1 MKLSDNQQVCY
12 ATTGK
17 ATNVLEIKKLKS
29 EGMQN
34 QMEIITQ
41 VNELMNT
48 LTFLQTSVIEDD
60 SFRAK
65 AFVNHCQDELNTIK
79 QMINNK

>member
-1 MKLSDNQQVCY
+1 MKSSDNQQICY

-17 ATNVLEIKKLKS
+17 ATNVLEINKLKS
-29 EGMQN
+29 QGMQN

-60 SFRAK
+60 SLRAK
-65 AFVNHCQDELNTIK
+65 AFVDHCQHELTTIK

>member
-1 MKLSDNQQVCY
+1 MKSSDNQQVCY

-17 ATNVLEIKKLKS
+17 GTNVLEINKLKS

-60 SFRAK
+60 SLRAK

>member
-1 MKLSDNQQVCY
+1 MELSDNQQVCY

-17 ATNVLEIKKLKS
+17 ATNVLEINKLKT
-29 EGMQN
+29 EGMEN
-34 QMEIITQ
+34 QMEIIIQ

-48 LTFLQTSVIEDD
+48 LTFLQTSVIENDIL
-60 SFRAK
+60 RTK
-65 AFVNHCQDELNTIK
+65 AFVDHCQHELTTVK

>member
-17 ATNVLEIKKLKS
+17 ATNVLEINKLKS
-29 EGMQN
+29 QGMEN

-48 LTFLQTSVIEDD
+48 LTFLQTAVIEND
-60 SFRAK
+60 SIRTK
-65 AFVNHCQDELNTIK
+65 AFANHCQHELTTIK